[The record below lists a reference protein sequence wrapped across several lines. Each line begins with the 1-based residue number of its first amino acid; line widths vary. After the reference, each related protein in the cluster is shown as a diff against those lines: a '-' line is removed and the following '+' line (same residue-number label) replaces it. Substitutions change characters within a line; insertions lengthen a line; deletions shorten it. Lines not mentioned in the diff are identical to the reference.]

1 MPEKDTDELLP
12 DREHYRELARQVRE
26 VARLVRFPYARGQL
40 IRLAASLSIE
50 SAISAG
56 TRTRGQLGML
66 LLAGKGNRQRTLPR
80 RPSYR
85 TALSFVADY
94 RFRWRSRTS
103 RDRHSRCSCSTGD
116 ACGLAGAASG
126 QAIQS
131 GLKARLVF
139 FLDRVAE
146 LAPQRH
152 DQYASGEVAIFAHDR
167 RQLLPEFAAL
177 VDYRSHATTLPC
189 GSLTLAYRTMR

>member
-50 SAISAG
+50 PAISAG

-85 TALSFVADY
+85 TVSSFGAGY
-94 RFRWRSRTS
+94 RLR
-103 RDRHSRCSCSTGD
+103 
-116 ACGLAGAASG
+116 
-126 QAIQS
+126 
-131 GLKARLVF
+131 
-139 FLDRVAE
+139 
-146 LAPQRH
+146 
-152 DQYASGEVAIFAHDR
+152 
-167 RQLLPEFAAL
+167 
-177 VDYRSHATTLPC
+177 
-189 GSLTLAYRTMR
+189 